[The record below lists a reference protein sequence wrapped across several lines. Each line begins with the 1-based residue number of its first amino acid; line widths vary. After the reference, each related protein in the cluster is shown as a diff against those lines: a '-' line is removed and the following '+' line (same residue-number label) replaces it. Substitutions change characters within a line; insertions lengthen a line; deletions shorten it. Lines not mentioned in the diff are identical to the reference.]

1 MNTSSN
7 KMFSKT
13 NNKVV
18 PVTPSCKVCKDAGL
32 SETVYSSHWVKN
44 KDGHVV
50 CPTLLAQ
57 KCRCCGKNGHTV
69 SFCPDKDR
77 FLKIQSQSQSKPVK
91 RSSPPPQPKKQS
103 PTNVFATLDCDSD
116 SGSDAEMN
124 TKEEYP
130 KIFSAPEKN
139 IQRILPAQFSYASMA
154 SKTKVDFEV
163 QQIVSQKISLPLLN
177 QKSKLDIPIS
187 KPAVK
192 KSWVQQQMEDSSD
205 EEYEI
210 ESSAW

>member
-1 MNTSSN
+1 MNTFSNN

-50 CPTLLAQ
+50 CPTLLSQ

-77 FLKIQSQSQSKPVK
+77 FSKIQSQSQPVK
-91 RSSPPPQPKKQS
+91 RSSPLPQPKKQS

-116 SGSDAEMN
+116 SDSETN
-124 TKEEYP
+124 KKEEYP
-130 KIFSAPEKN
+130 QLFSAAEKN
-139 IQRILPAQFSYASMA
+139 SQAILPAKFSYASMA
-154 SKTKVDFEV
+154 SKTKVEFEV

-177 QKSKLDIPIS
+177 QKAKLDIPIS
-187 KPAVK
+187 KPVVK
-192 KSWVQQQMEDSSD
+192 KSWVQQQIEDSSD